1 MLIFIKHY
9 HCLYWQSQGW
19 ATIQTLEGEA
29 KAFIAHYS
37 WKASSAGNSLGGQLG
52 QDV

>member
-19 ATIQTLEGEA
+19 ATIQTLEGDA